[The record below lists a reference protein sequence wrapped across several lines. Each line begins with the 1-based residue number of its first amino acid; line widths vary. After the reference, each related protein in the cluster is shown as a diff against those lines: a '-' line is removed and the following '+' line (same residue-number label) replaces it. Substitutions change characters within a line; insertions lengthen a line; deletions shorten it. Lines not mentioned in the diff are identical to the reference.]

1 MNHHGGIRKIVYGI
15 FGLAIV
21 GIIFQYLVLSWLA
34 ISIGRSINEQG
45 LRAVIE
51 RIWEG
56 AKQ

>member
-1 MNHHGGIRKIVYGI
+1 MNHHRITRKIIYGI

-34 ISIGRSINEQG
+34 ISIGQSINEQG

-56 AKQ
+56 TKQ